1 MTRRR
6 APAPS
11 RSRGTTPRAERP
23 QLTQSVCDR
32 LARAIVAGAFEPGQK
47 ISEPTLSTMLGVSRA
62 PIREALI
69 ELELRG
75 MVEFD
80 ERGRTRV
87 PTLTRDDLKEI
98 LAVRTALDPLAARL
112 AAEQR
117 DPDGLLAMERNLAA
131 TAEATTLAELSR
143 LDTEFHGLII
153 RGADNRRL
161 EACWHV
167 LEHQVELW
175 IAQMQ
180 RQREGVCPDTH
191 DRTVATH
198 REIFEVIR
206 AGRGAEA
213 ETLARRHL
221 EGWQETMSF
230 LR

>member
-1 MTRRR
+1 M
-6 APAPS
+6 PLNPV
-11 RSRGTTPRAERP
+11 SRGTLARDVRA
-23 QLTQSVCDR
+23 QLS
-32 LARAIVAGAFEPGQK
+32 RAIVAGDLPAGASL
-47 ISEPTLSTMLGVSRA
+47 SEPALAEKLGVSRA

-87 PTLTRDDLKEI
+87 PTLTREDLQEI

-112 AAEQR
+112 SAEQR

-153 RGADNRRL
+153 RGANNRRL

-206 AGRGAEA
+206 AGCGAEA

>member
-1 MTRRR
+1 M
-6 APAPS
+6 PLNPV
-11 RSRGTTPRAERP
+11 SRGTLARDVRA
-23 QLTQSVCDR
+23 QLS
-32 LARAIVAGAFEPGQK
+32 RAIVAGDLPAGASL
-47 ISEPTLSTMLGVSRA
+47 SEPALAEKLGVSRA

-87 PTLTRDDLKEI
+87 PTLTREDLKEI

-153 RGADNRRL
+153 RGANNRRL

>member
-1 MTRRR
+1 M
-6 APAPS
+6 PLNPV
-11 RSRGTTPRAERP
+11 SRGTLARDVRA
-23 QLTQSVCDR
+23 QLS
-32 LARAIVAGAFEPGQK
+32 RAIVAGDLPAGASL
-47 ISEPTLSTMLGVSRA
+47 SEPALAEKLGVSRA

-80 ERGRTRV
+80 DRGRTRV
-87 PTLTRDDLKEI
+87 PTLTREDLKEI

-153 RGADNRRL
+153 RGANNRRL